1 MGSKLLT
8 NHEICTFLMSQTSS
22 QFDQA
27 IASCSDIFIKKTKD
41 YGTAWRVLR
50 IISVVDQIFIKAL
63 RIRTIQDLGTQK
75 VGDDIKDEFK
85 GIINYSVI
93 GLIQLKINNPTVEDL
108 PVDQV
113 QSLYKEYV
121 EFAKTT
127 MLDKNHDYGEAWR
140 DMSQESFADLILV
153 KLLRI
158 RQILNNDG
166 KTLISEGIDANFVDI
181 LNYAAFALILIEE
194 GKH

>member
-1 MGSKLLT
+1 
-8 NHEICTFLMSQTSS
+8 MSQTSA
-22 QFDQA
+22 QYDQA

-63 RIRTIQDLGTQK
+63 RIRTIQDKGFQK
-75 VGDDIKDEFK
+75 VDDDIQDEFK
-85 GIINYSVI
+85 GIINYAVI
-93 GLIQLKINNPTVEDL
+93 GLIQLKLDDPKVEDM

-113 QSLYKEYV
+113 QALYTANV
-121 EFAKTT
+121 AFAKTT
-127 MLDKNHDYGEAWR
+127 MMDKNHDYGEAWR
-140 DMSQESFADLILV
+140 DMSQESYADLILV

-158 RQILNNDG
+158 RQILTNDG

-181 LNYAAFALILIEE
+181 LNYATFALIQISE

>member
-1 MGSKLLT
+1 M
-8 NHEICTFLMSQTSS
+8 NQTSA
-22 QFDQA
+22 QYDLA

-63 RIRTIQDLGTQK
+63 RIRTIQDKGFQK
-75 VGDDIKDEFK
+75 VDDGIQDEFK
-85 GIINYSVI
+85 GIINYAVI
-93 GLIQLKINNPTVEDL
+93 GLIQLKLDDPKVEDM
-108 PVDQV
+108 PVAQV
-113 QSLYKEYV
+113 QELYQQNV
-121 EFAKTT
+121 DFAKST

-140 DMSQESFADLILV
+140 DMSQESYTDLILV

-158 RQILNNDG
+158 RQILTNDG

-181 LNYAAFALILIEE
+181 LNYASFALIQISE

>member
-1 MGSKLLT
+1 
-8 NHEICTFLMSQTSS
+8 MSQTSA
-22 QFDQA
+22 QYDQA

-63 RIRTIQDLGTQK
+63 RIRTIQDKGFQK
-75 VGDDIKDEFK
+75 VDDGIQDEFK
-85 GIINYSVI
+85 GIINYAVI
-93 GLIQLKINNPTVEDL
+93 GLIQLKLDDPKVEDM
-108 PVDQV
+108 PVEQV
-113 QSLYKEYV
+113 QVLYQANV
-121 EFAKTT
+121 DFAKST
-127 MLDKNHDYGEAWR
+127 MMDKNHDYGEAWR
-140 DMSQESFADLILV
+140 DMSQESYADLILV

-158 RQILNNDG
+158 RQILTNDG

-181 LNYAAFALILIEE
+181 LNYATFALIQISE

>member
-1 MGSKLLT
+1 
-8 NHEICTFLMSQTSS
+8 MSQTSL
-22 QFDQA
+22 QYDQA
-27 IASCSDIFIKKTKD
+27 VAACRDIFIKKTKD

-63 RIRTIQDLGTQK
+63 RIRTIQDIGNQK
-75 VGDDIKDEFK
+75 VGDDIASEFK
-85 GIINYSVI
+85 GILNYAVI
-93 GLIQLKINNPTVEDL
+93 GLIQLKLGDPKVEEIE
-108 PVDQV
+108 VTKV
-113 QSLYKEYV
+113 EALYEENV
-121 EFAKTT
+121 HFAKST

-140 DMSQESFADLILV
+140 DMSQESYADLILV

-181 LNYAAFALILIEE
+181 LNYSAFALIQIAE

>member
-1 MGSKLLT
+1 
-8 NHEICTFLMSQTSS
+8 MSQTSA
-22 QFDQA
+22 QYDQA

-63 RIRTIQDLGTQK
+63 RIRTIQDKGFQK
-75 VGDDIKDEFK
+75 VDDGIQDEFK
-85 GIINYSVI
+85 GIINYAVI
-93 GLIQLKINNPTVEDL
+93 GLIQLKLDDPKVEDM

-113 QSLYKEYV
+113 QALYQQNV
-121 EFAKTT
+121 DFAKST
-127 MLDKNHDYGEAWR
+127 MMDKNHDYGEAWR
-140 DMSQESFADLILV
+140 DMSQESYADLILV

-158 RQILNNDG
+158 RQILTNDG

-181 LNYAAFALILIEE
+181 LNYATFALIQIAE

>member
-1 MGSKLLT
+1 
-8 NHEICTFLMSQTSS
+8 MSQTSS

-93 GLIQLKINNPTVEDL
+93 GLIQLQLNDPKVEDL

-113 QSLYKEYV
+113 QTLYHQYV
-121 EFAKTT
+121 DFAKST